1 MKYTL
6 KNISI
11 GISLLCGVTFTACNT
26 DFLNTKPLSEVPGM
40 DVWKDA
46 NLAEAFLNE
55 IYNGFGNG
63 GFGEVMLSSAT
74 DESMFIHGYNMNKMV
89 ESSISATDGAFVTE
103 RSQFKWDEMYKRIR
117 ACNVFFL
124 NIDKTPFDNA
134 VLKDRLKGEAFF
146 LRSYFYHQLI
156 RAFGGVPLIT
166 KTYAL
171 GESDYTVARN
181 TFEECI
187 AFIEK
192 DCDSAA
198 FYLKGKQEVKGHTT
212 EGAALAL
219 KSRILLYA
227 ASDLHDV
234 PTAKAKSTDIASYGH
249 PELLGYVSGDRKAR
263 WVKAKNAAKAVLD
276 LGRYSIQSPS
286 PASQTEATENY
297 QNMFL
302 KDNTE
307 TIFSRYFIN
316 EKSEDGGQIG
326 KFNGL
331 NGYHNW
337 AGNVP
342 IQSMIDD
349 YEMSD
354 GTPFN
359 WSNAAHKAAPYQ
371 NRDPRFYATILYDGA
386 NWRKRPSDVTAKDP
400 ANQVQTGTYE
410 ITDANNKVVPVKGL
424 DTRSSPIE
432 DWNGTFTGYYLKKF
446 IDPAIDAQ
454 YFNQQVPYPF
464 FRYTEIVFNYI
475 EACIELGED
484 AEARTWLNKIRT
496 RAAMPG
502 ITASGNA
509 LKARYQQ
516 ERHIEMAFEDH
527 RFYDVRRWMI
537 APETVGRP
545 LNGIVITAKFKAG
558 KTASIYKYDTN
569 IYDYTYLP
577 VVLAAETRKW
587 MDKMYFMPI
596 MRDEI
601 NRNNKLLQNPAY

>member
-11 GISLLCGVTFTACNT
+11 GAALICSVAFTACNT
-26 DFLNTKPLSEVPGM
+26 DFLNTQPLSEVRGA
-40 DVWKDA
+40 DVWRDA

-55 IYNGFGNG
+55 IYNGFGSA

-89 ESSISATDGAFVTE
+89 EASISATDGAFVTE

-117 ACNVFFL
+117 ACNVFFS
-124 NIDKTPFDNA
+124 NIDNTPFDNPTT
-134 VLKDRLKGEAFF
+134 KDRLKGEAFF
-146 LRSYFYHQLI
+146 LRGYFYHQLV

-166 KTYAL
+166 KSYAL
-171 GESDYTVARN
+171 GEADYTVARN
-181 TFEECI
+181 TFEECVT
-187 AFIEK
+187 FIVN
-192 DCDSAA
+192 DCDSAV
-198 FYLKGKQEVKGHTT
+198 FYLKGKQMAKGRTT

-219 KSRILLYA
+219 KSRILLCA
-227 ASDLHDV
+227 ASDLHDM
-234 PTAKAKSTDIASYGH
+234 PTAKAKSTDIAGFSN
-249 PELLGYVSGDRKAR
+249 PELLGYVSGDRIAR
-263 WVKAKNAAKAVLD
+263 WTKAKNAAKAVMD
-276 LGRYSIQSPS
+276 LGRYSFQSPD
-286 PASQTEATENY
+286 PASAAEATLNY
-297 QNMFL
+297 QQMFL
-302 KDNTE
+302 KDNAE
-307 TIFSRYFIN
+307 TILSRYFTN
-316 EKSEDGGQIG
+316 NKDEDGGYLA

-342 IQSMIDD
+342 TQSMIDD

-354 GTPFN
+354 GTAFSWN
-359 WSNAAHKAAPYQ
+359 NAAQKAAPYQ

-386 NWRKRPSDVTAKDP
+386 NWRPRPSDVTAKDP
-400 ANQVQTGTYE
+400 ANQAQTGTYE
-410 ITDANNKVVPVKGL
+410 VTDPTGKVVPYKGL

-446 IDPAIDAQ
+446 IDPTIDAQ
-454 YFNQQVPYPF
+454 YFNQEVPYCF

-484 AEARTWLNKIRT
+484 GEARIWLNKIRK
-496 RAAMPG
+496 RAHMPD
-502 ITASGNA
+502 ITVSGAA
-509 LKARYQQ
+509 LKLRYQQ

-527 RFYDVRRWMI
+527 RFYDIRRWMI

-545 LNGIVITAKFKAG
+545 LNGIIITAKFKPG
-558 KTASIYKYDTN
+558 KSAAIYKYDTN
-569 IYDYTYLP
+569 MYDYTYLP

-587 MDKMYFMPI
+587 VDKMYFMPI

-601 NRNNKLLQNPAY
+601 NRNNKLIQNPAY